1 MRTRKKRKLAA
12 GRKAGV
18 RKGHWNKR
26 TTSIA
31 YWVLNTV
38 ASSRHGRSWVR
49 RNTGRESETYKTWGF
64 LEYSQRIEFM
74 HSFNILFRTSYYTE
88 CWVGK
93 DKQMWSYTLKNDQ
106 WTEEVRLVNGHLKYS
121 SIISMMKESTGCFRN
136 QTNSNWDYRRFFP
149 RAQDVLKNKKILVF
163 IIYVYLFDPQRIVV
177 EFSQCT
183 KGLRDK
189 TL

>member
-1 MRTRKKRKLAA
+1 MERETEEVEGCWSISLSSHPCQIWGKTARITMRTRKKRKLAA

-38 ASSRHGRSWVR
+38 SSSRHGRSWVR

-93 DKQMWSYTLKNDQ
+93 DKQMWSYTLKNDRSLCQ
-106 WTEEVRLVNGHLKYS
+106 DFNGPERLLLNLILK
-121 SIISMMKESTGCFRN
+121 
-136 QTNSNWDYRRFFP
+136 
-149 RAQDVLKNKKILVF
+149 
-163 IIYVYLFDPQRIVV
+163 
-177 EFSQCT
+177 
-183 KGLRDK
+183 
-189 TL
+189 